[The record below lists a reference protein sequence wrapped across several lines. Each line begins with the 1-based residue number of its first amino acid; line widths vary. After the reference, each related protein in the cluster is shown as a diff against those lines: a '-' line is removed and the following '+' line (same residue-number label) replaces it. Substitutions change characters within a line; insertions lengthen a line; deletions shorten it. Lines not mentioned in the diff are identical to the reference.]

1 MSRAKGTNLR
11 KRGENPR
18 ALGINPRALGID
30 IVTLRDSGLLEALK
44 LKQIKTEIVLSN
56 QS

>member
-30 IVTLRDSGLLEALK
+30 IVTLRDSGLLKALK